1 MPAIGTFWSLRHC
14 LRTLS
19 TSKFVCSIESTS
31 GWTKLFPM
39 VNLLFGDCG
48 RHIVTTTSLLHLGS
62 SFEIAAV
69 SSVLLFHWSVWISKS
84 KITEIFSL
92 FVCFPTCFELVN
104 NWLRDRIMS
113 IQSWQIMNVTLPLF
127 KKRCVTLLRLNYGLP
142 NMCLKPSFI

>member
-1 MPAIGTFWSLRHC
+1 MKLDIVDSFEHYEDDKIRLNLPIYLRKNETFFV
-14 LRTLS
+14 
-19 TSKFVCSIESTS
+19 SKSFFWRRWHHGLQCC
-31 GWTKLFPM
+31 F
-39 VNLLFGDCG
+39 
-48 RHIVTTTSLLHLGS
+48 